1 MKRKTL
7 GIHNFMI
14 RFGVSVC
21 VDVFTFS
28 AVIFIGAVGDVVVII
43 LSLIMFAF
51 FSFRCCRLNVYFE
64 HQSSFTQGR
73 VRVTSEKCVCAS
85 VCFFPVK
92 TSAK

>member
-1 MKRKTL
+1 
-7 GIHNFMI
+7 MI

-28 AVIFIGAVGDVVVII
+28 AVIFIGAAAVVVVII

-64 HQSSFTQGR
+64 HQSSFTQGLQSESYKR
-73 VRVTSEKCVCAS
+73 KVRVCECV
-85 VCFFPVK
+85 FF
-92 TSAK
+92 SR